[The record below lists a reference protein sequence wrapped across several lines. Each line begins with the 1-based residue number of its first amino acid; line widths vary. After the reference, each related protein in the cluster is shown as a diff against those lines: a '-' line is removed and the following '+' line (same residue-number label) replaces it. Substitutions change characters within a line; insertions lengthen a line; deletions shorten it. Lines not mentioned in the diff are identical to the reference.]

1 MIHAAIVGLGR
12 WGRALVHSVQGG
24 GRSGP
29 HSDDIR
35 FVLAHTRTLATA
47 QEFCRDHDL
56 VLVDSYEQVLSNP
69 DVDAVV
75 LATPHSQHERQ
86 VIAAAAAG
94 KHIHV
99 EKPITLDRAGADAA
113 VAAAQRAGVV
123 LAVGYC
129 RRFHPSVV
137 ALRRLLAQGRLGNVI
152 SMVAQHT
159 TSTGQF
165 IAPDNWRAAPAE
177 APGGALTA
185 VGVHA
190 LDHMIEF
197 GGRVRDVQCVT
208 GRHVSG
214 PSDDT
219 TTVMLRFENGATGLI
234 FCSVATATNFSFA
247 LYGTRGLAEISR
259 PDLAR
264 LRFVPGST
272 QAPRGPVM
280 APPDEISE
288 HPDFN
293 MLHAELA
300 EFARCIRDRRVF
312 PVPIADIL
320 HGMSVF
326 DAAVRSARSNSIEKV
341 AVA

>member
-1 MIHAAIVGLGR
+1 
-12 WGRALVHSVQGG
+12 
-24 GRSGP
+24 
-29 HSDDIR
+29 
-35 FVLAHTRTLATA
+35 
-47 QEFCRDHDL
+47 
-56 VLVDSYEQVLSNP
+56 
-69 DVDAVV
+69 
-75 LATPHSQHERQ
+75 
-86 VIAAAAAG
+86 
-94 KHIHV
+94 
-99 EKPITLDRAGADAA
+99 
-113 VAAAQRAGVV
+113 
-123 LAVGYC
+123 
-129 RRFHPSVV
+129 VV